1 MNTENT
7 LLSVGEAKKQLGVSS
22 QSIRRFI
29 SEGQLIGEKTDT
41 GRWAVESDSVRE
53 LLARRKSPH
62 NAKPNATQQATN
74 VVSNSAPN
82 ATNRQVN
89 TALRTDIPKLK
100 ALLKP
105 YYDENSDHPWATPQ
119 QIVKIFH
126 QNTFDFARPEKFQIK
141 LVTDW
146 SNYIHSIYM
155 EEFTVGQLYNFDQI
169 SIDILLNETT
179 VYKYEVNLPDEVYFK
194 HAIHQIGY
202 SELDSDNAIVWKHIS
217 VYYDD
222 IMVCRSAPIQLEV
235 LVTR

>member
-7 LLSVGEAKKQLGVSS
+7 LLSVSEAKKQLGVSS

-29 SEGQLIGEKTDT
+29 SEGQLIGEKTNT

-62 NAKPNATQQATN
+62 NAKPNATQQATT
-74 VVSNSAPN
+74 VASNSAPN
-82 ATNRQVN
+82 AINRQVN

-105 YYDENSDHPWATPQ
+105 YYDENSDHPWATAQ
-119 QIVKIFH
+119 QIVKTFH
-126 QNTFDFARPEKFQIK
+126 QHTFDFVRPEKFHFN

-146 SNYIHSIYM
+146 SSYIHSIYM
-155 EEFTVGQLYNFDQI
+155 EEATVGQLYNFDQI
-169 SIDILLNETT
+169 SIEILLTETT

-194 HAIHQIGY
+194 HAIDLIGY
-202 SELDSDNAIVWKHIS
+202 SEFDSDNAIVWKHIA
-217 VYYDD
+217 VYYDE